1 MWTKAVESPWAAHLG
16 VPRSSGGVNRMA
28 AHAGAP
34 QVFALKDAFPF
45 ADGILKKSKRE
56 GLFLS
61 PEPIVARWNGKS
73 FSSVHT
79 MMDGACRVHAQYGRP
94 AAGILTYA
102 AGQLE
107 LRQHLVSWLPATF
120 AICGAIRSSFSY

>member
-1 MWTKAVESPWAAHLG
+1 MSTKAGRSPSAAHLG

-34 QVFALKDAFPF
+34 QVFALEDAFPF

-61 PEPIVARWNGKS
+61 PEPIVAPWNGKS

-79 MMDGACRVHAQYGRP
+79 MMDGACGVHAQYGRP
-94 AAGILTYA
+94 
-102 AGQLE
+102 
-107 LRQHLVSWLPATF
+107 LRA
-120 AICGAIRSSFSY
+120 Y